1 MEIYINVITQYVH
14 LYVLLKICL
23 CCCRWLTIACLL
35 PWLCRLVLY
44 EYIKFCV
51 TFYIFFL
58 HVYVC
63 LKPFLTSVIHYV
75 ILLFNITLLVPWNLL
90 ELVLEH
96 HTTCPQRSVRINPTT
111 IKRELLAFGLKVS
124 VKSYGFFLIVLCN
137 FLFFTCEMR
146 IAVTAS
152 DHFSVS

>member
-1 MEIYINVITQYVH
+1 MFCFI
-14 LYVLLKICL
+14 LK
-23 CCCRWLTIACLL
+23 
-35 PWLCRLVLY
+35 Y
-44 EYIKFCV
+44 GYIKFGV

-58 HVYVC
+58 HVCVF

-96 HTTCPQRSVRINPTT
+96 LTTCPQRSVRINPTT

-124 VKSYGFFLIVLCN
+124 VKSYVFFLMVICN
-137 FLFFTCEMR
+137 LIFFTCEMR

>member
-1 MEIYINVITQYVH
+1 MSSLGKWIISLKSINFITTLLIYYILIIMM
-14 LYVLLKICL
+14 LYFHIWIHQIL
-23 CCCRWLTIACLL
+23 C
-35 PWLCRLVLY
+35 Y
-44 EYIKFCV
+44 
-51 TFYIFFL
+51 FYTFFL
-58 HVYVC
+58 HVCVC
-63 LKPFLTSVIHYV
+63 LKPFLTSVTHYV

-90 ELVLEH
+90 ELALEH

-111 IKRELLAFGLKVS
+111 IKRELLAFGLKVL
-124 VKSYGFFLIVLCN
+124 VKSYGFFLMVLCN